1 MHGEKVHTA
10 KALALAMAWIARQ
23 QRRWC
28 GLVAYSGDSGQR
40 LLALPPGRWNEI
52 AVMDWLDAFIG
63 YGSSLDVPIKELP
76 DYYCKLGAPQG
87 QTDVILITDAL
98 CHIPSEAKL
107 RFLDWKRQVQA
118 RVISLIIES
127 TPGDLR
133 DISEEVHE
141 VHSLSVT
148 EGAVERVLS
157 I

>member
-1 MHGEKVHTA
+1 
-10 KALALAMAWIARQ
+10 
-23 QRRWC
+23 
-28 GLVAYSGDSGQR
+28 
-40 LLALPPGRWNEI
+40 
-52 AVMDWLDAFIG
+52 
-63 YGSSLDVPIKELP
+63 
-76 DYYCKLGAPQG
+76 
-87 QTDVILITDAL
+87 
-98 CHIPSEAKL
+98 
-107 RFLDWKRQVQA
+107 VQA